1 MPEMI
6 DDEKRQSIRTSLKTS
21 QERVQEVLDTLTD
34 EDLKLLKRV
43 LRSDDAP
50 KALSELNLEHELITQ
65 FTTVKGLQEDVMEDD
80 SIAANQRAQVA
91 NTVAST
97 LQQLVKMQTE
107 FYTAERFKA
116 VEGLM
121 LKAIR
126 KLPKEIAESFV
137 SEYER
142 MGT

>member
-1 MPEMI
+1 MI
-6 DDEKRQSIRTSLKTS
+6 SDEVRQSIKTALKS
-21 QERVQEVLDTLTD
+21 PEERVMEVLDQLSA
-34 EDLKLLKRV
+34 EEVKLLRKA
-43 LRSDDAP
+43 LTKQDEAP
-50 KALSELNLEHELITQ
+50 KSLADFNLEHELLEQ
-65 FTTVKGLQEDVMEDD
+65 YTTVKDLQEEVLGDD
-80 SIAANQRAQVA
+80 TIAANQRAQVA

-97 LQQLVKMQTE
+97 LQQLVKMQSD

-126 KLPKEIAESFV
+126 KLPREIAEGFV